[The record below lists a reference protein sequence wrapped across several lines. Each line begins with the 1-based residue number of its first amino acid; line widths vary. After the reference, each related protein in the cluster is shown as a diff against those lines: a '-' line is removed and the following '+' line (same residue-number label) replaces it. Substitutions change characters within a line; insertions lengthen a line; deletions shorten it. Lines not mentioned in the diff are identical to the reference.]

1 MLYLQ
6 TPTAFIPQAF
16 APVITFGAGL
26 AGLGNQDWSLAASKI
41 FTSVLL
47 LRLLTQPL
55 VQLFQAVPLLIAAV
69 GCVSRIEAFAQ
80 SMERVDKRSYK
91 IRPSSTSSNPYLNVR
106 LWRTFSTVG
115 KAALERREKVREE
128 ESTSDDARAVRVVGA
143 SFGWKTGPEM
153 NRPVIKDLNL
163 DLYFGKL
170 TIIVGSAGSG
180 KSTLLKGLLGE
191 TPLFEGQ
198 VELCER
204 NIGFCDQTPW
214 LTHGT
219 IQETILGVSPWSQS
233 WYKTVVNACALD
245 EDFANLAGGDQ
256 ADLGSNGINLSG
268 GQKQRVVSR
277 VYLTNWTLPS
287 RLTFPARRSPEPF
300 IRGAK
305 SLCSTM
311 S

>member
-1 MLYLQ
+1 M
-6 TPTAFIPQAF
+6 
-16 APVITFGAGL
+16 GG
-26 AGLGNQDWSLAASKI
+26 QDWTLAASKI

-69 GCVSRIEAFAQ
+69 GCVSRIEAFGQ
-80 SMERVDKRSYK
+80 SMERVDKRSHTT
-91 IRPSSTSSNPYLNVR
+91 RPSSTSSNPYLNVR
-106 LWRTFSTVG
+106 LWKTFSTVG
-115 KAALERREKVREE
+115 RAALERREKAREE
-128 ESTSDDARAVRVVGA
+128 ESTSDNVRALRAAGA
-143 SFGWKTGPEM
+143 SFGWKTGPDM

-170 TIIVGSAGSG
+170 TIIVGPAGSG

-191 TPLFEGQ
+191 TPLFEGR
-198 VELCER
+198 VELCEQ

-219 IQETILGVSPWSQS
+219 IQENILGVSPWSQA

-277 VYLTNWTLPS
+277 VYLSDWTPPPW
-287 RLTFPARRSPEPF
+287 LTFLVRRSPEPF
-300 IRGAK
+300 ILGAK
-305 SLCSTM
+305 LLCLTM